1 MAISVETLAAAK
13 KYTDKMAASV
23 DEGGIAIIPNDSI
36 DKAKLSAGL
45 KETINEADEHV
56 EHTTPSD
63 TGAHGLRYYNGALQY
78 NDGTKWV
85 TLSIA
90 DLLI

>member
-23 DEGGIAIIPNDSI
+23 DEGGLAIIPNQSI
-36 DKAKLSAGL
+36 DKSKLSESVA
-45 KETINEADEHV
+45 ETITAADEHI
-56 EHTTPSD
+56 EDTTPSD
-63 TGAHGLRYYNGALQY
+63 AGAHGLRYYNGALQY
-78 NDGTKWV
+78 YDGDKWV

>member
-23 DEGGIAIIPNDSI
+23 DEGGLAIIQNHSI
-36 DKAKLSAGL
+36 DETKLSEGL
-45 KETINEADEHV
+45 NKSITAADEH
-56 EHTTPSD
+56 TDDSTLSD
-63 TGAHGLRYYNGALQY
+63 AGAHGLRYYNGALQY
-78 NDGTKWV
+78 YDGIKWV

>member
-13 KYTDKMAASV
+13 KYADKVAGS
-23 DEGGIAIIPNDSI
+23 GGGGSAVVADGSI
-36 DKAKLSAGL
+36 TEAKLSSDVKASIN
-45 KETINEADEHV
+45 KATEHADDKVSET
-56 EHTTPSD
+56 S
-63 TGAHGLRYYNGALQY
+63 GAHGLRYYNGALQY
-78 NDGTKWV
+78 NNNGTWV